1 MEKVENQSFWLV
13 AVKGAVWALCA
24 SLVLILVFA
33 FMLRF
38 FGFGE
43 TAIVVIVEI
52 IKGISVLFGTIMAMK
67 KHKENGFL
75 CGIMIGLFFTIIS
88 FLVFSMLDGFVFE
101 FSRTLLNDLIFISM
115 FGGISGI
122 IAVNIKGK

>member
-1 MEKVENQSFWLV
+1 MEKIEKQSFWLV
-13 AVKGAVWALCA
+13 AIKGAMWALCA

-43 TAIVVIVEI
+43 NAIIVIVEI
-52 IKGISVLFGTIMAMK
+52 IKGLSVLFGTIMAMK

-75 CGIMIGLFFTIIS
+75 CGIMVGLLFTIIS
-88 FLVFSMLDGFVFE
+88 FLVFSVLDGFVFE
-101 FSRTLLNDLIFISM
+101 FSRTLLTDLIFVSIL
-115 FGGISGI
+115 GGISGI
-122 IAVNIKGK
+122 IAVNIKSK